1 MDIGLADFG
10 VGFVYGIVYK
20 GGNKVYLN
28 SQTHISDVLKNHKV
42 ASTRTFD
49 TFFIILMNRKYKNQE
64 TQNYKQ
70 KLFDNIMLS
79 SSVTKNDNAKNE
91 RN

>member
-28 SQTHISDVLKNHKV
+28 SFQYFWPFSIISSGSKV
-42 ASTRTFD
+42 IKD
-49 TFFIILMNRKYKNQE
+49 LGKGVFFKGSGYLY
-64 TQNYKQ
+64 
-70 KLFDNIMLS
+70 LG
-79 SSVTKNDNAKNE
+79 
-91 RN
+91 

>member
-28 SQTHISDVLKNHKV
+28 LNESCC
-42 ASTRTFD
+42 
-49 TFFIILMNRKYKNQE
+49 E
-64 TQNYKQ
+64 TCGDPFA
-70 KLFDNIMLS
+70 L
-79 SSVTKNDNAKNE
+79 
-91 RN
+91 

>member
-28 SQTHISDVLKNHKV
+28 SLVLMIR
-42 ASTRTFD
+42 SS
-49 TFFIILMNRKYKNQE
+49 MYCSWKYNSENLK
-64 TQNYKQ
+64 
-70 KLFDNIMLS
+70 
-79 SSVTKNDNAKNE
+79 
-91 RN
+91 